1 MRVDLPKMRA
11 TPRQMAFHRVNREV
25 EEGGDLYQR
34 LVEHVLQDDDAA
46 LEGGELDKAR
56 HRGFDCL
63 LVHQHLQGVGLGRVG
78 DVRGGVDRISHAHL
92 AAA

>member
-1 MRVDLPKMRA
+1 
-11 TPRQMAFHRVNREV
+11 MAFHRVDCEI

-46 LEGGELDKAR
+46 LEGGKLDKAR
-56 HRGFDCL
+56 HRGFDRF

-78 DVRGGVDRISHAHL
+78 EVRCGIDRLGQAHL